1 MGKTNSDTTTVGVDR
16 DSSDMHRGEDEIKHQ
31 KYFEAID
38 WEALEQRRLP
48 PPWVPALEHAADIAY
63 VPRRVTDRRA
73 ASIADEFHDSD
84 AAAQPQTSR
93 EARISRQTASLA
105 GDDEE
110 IRRLRSNNAWKDFS
124 FSAPPRGETVAETK
138 RPDPVPTPRAPSG
151 DVVKKGETAPLVPRP
166 PSPPPPDLVS
176 EEL

>member
-1 MGKTNSDTTTVGVDR
+1 
-16 DSSDMHRGEDEIKHQ
+16 MHRGEDEIKHQ

-38 WEALEQRRLP
+38 WESVGTAGLP

-73 ASIADEFHDSD
+73 ASIADEFHDWTAGAASD
-84 AAAQPQTSR
+84 FKGSSDLAPDGF
-93 EARISRQTASLA
+93 LA

-124 FSAPPRGETVAETK
+124 FSAPLRGNH
-138 RPDPVPTPRAPSG
+138 R
-151 DVVKKGETAPLVPRP
+151 
-166 PSPPPPDLVS
+166 
-176 EEL
+176 

>member
-1 MGKTNSDTTTVGVDR
+1 M
-16 DSSDMHRGEDEIKHQ
+16 
-31 KYFEAID
+31 
-38 WEALEQRRLP
+38 
-48 PPWVPALEHAADIAY
+48 EHAADIAY

-110 IRRLRSNNAWKDFS
+110 RQAEAQDALAEALVAAQARAAEAEAVARGAAARAIALAERLAEETRLR
-124 FSAPPRGETVAETK
+124 
-138 RPDPVPTPRAPSG
+138 RA
-151 DVVKKGETAPLVPRP
+151 APRP
-166 PSPPPPDLVS
+166 PATHNTQTRAGPRGQH
-176 EEL
+176 